1 MKRKEINPI
10 EQHIEKIVLGVV
22 AVVFVAVVS
31 TQLAGG
37 PTKVTVDG
45 QEYAPGSAYAPIEQ
59 KATRLIAEM
68 NEARPGELP
77 SSVPLGLVEKWVARP
92 AAPAPGETIVALGAP
107 SGPGSRDIGEGEDE
121 DFEAGEFRLAE
132 FVPPAPAA
140 PRGTFIRNTLE
151 PVAVRSDPVLQQIV
165 GPGAQQPF
173 DHTSVTLEFTFDG
186 NAYRSM
192 LADDPD
198 GDGNQFAAL
207 PRDWWRENTAIL
219 EVQLERAELDEAGN
233 PTGIVQLPQKPGHE
247 QPIEPLRGEE
257 PPAIEA
263 VQAAID
269 MARRSLRQQLQPRYY
284 PVLAG
289 PRWAPPTEAAQLA
302 EIEANRPQIERLVG
316 QLAERRA
323 ELDEALARQGRGLQR
338 PGGRTPP
345 PPRRPGAP
353 GQPQSDEPQETPEQ
367 LQSRINR
374 LQTQVNA
381 LEVEL
386 TNLNV
391 DAEGQPALAF
401 FEPSEGF
408 DVLELL
414 EEPALRILAHD
425 PTAQP
430 GARYVYR
437 ARVIVNN
444 PLYGRGASLRT
455 DQASRAVE
463 PWLQSAWSG
472 WSDPI
477 EVPPSQ
483 LYFLASASEGDQLGG
498 PRATLEMYRFYYG
511 YWRRTSATF
520 EPGEPLA
527 AEIRLPDPRIMP
539 IWPEEYIMQLAGGA
553 TPAAQPTRT
562 GRGLEEDRN
571 RGSVRPTPPRRGSGR
586 NPSGVELLT
595 DPLEPG
601 QEVPL
606 PPGAEPGPESLP
618 VSVEGLLLDVATL
631 PGSGASR
638 QMIALLASGE
648 RIVTQAASQTRN
660 DLYRALQASVRQGQ
674 NQGREAFVPPEPE
687 EPEPEPEPRFIPE
700 EGGRGGGGGAGGG

>member
-1 MKRKEINPI
+1 MKRKDINPI

-59 KATRLIAEM
+59 KATRLLAEM
-68 NEARPGELP
+68 NETRPSDLP

-92 AAPAPGETIVALGAP
+92 PAPAPGETIVALGTP
-107 SGPGSRDIGEGEDE
+107 EGPGSREVGEGEDE
-121 DFEAGEFRLAE
+121 GFEAGEFRLAE
-132 FVPPAPAA
+132 FAPPAPGL

-186 NAYRSM
+186 DEYRSI
-192 LADDPD
+192 LSSDPD
-198 GDGNQFAAL
+198 GEANQFAAL

-219 EVQLERAELDEAGN
+219 EVQLERAVLDESGN
-233 PTGIVQLPQKPGHE
+233 PTGIVQLPQKPGLE
-247 QPIEPLRGEE
+247 QPIESLRGEE
-257 PPAIEA
+257 PPTVEA

-269 MARRSLRQQLQPRYY
+269 LARRSLRQQLQPRYY

-302 EIEANRPQIERLVG
+302 EIEANRPQIERLVA
-316 QLAERRA
+316 QLTERRT
-323 ELDEALARQGRGLQR
+323 ELEEAQARQGRSIQR

-353 GQPQSDEPQETPEQ
+353 GQPSADEPQETAEQ
-367 LQSRINR
+367 LASRIAR
-374 LQTQVNA
+374 LQNQVTA

-391 DAEGQPALAF
+391 DAQGQPSLAF

-430 GARYVYR
+430 GVQYVYR

-444 PLYGRGASLRT
+444 PLYGRGASLRS

-463 PWLQSAWSG
+463 PWLESPWSG

-477 EVPPSQ
+477 EVPPTE

-539 IWPEEYIMQLAGGA
+539 IWPEEYIAQLAGGA
-553 TPAAQPTRT
+553 APAAQPTQP
-562 GRGLEEDRN
+562 GRGMEEDRN
-571 RGSVRPTPPRRGSGR
+571 RGNLRQPPARRGPGR
-586 NPSGVELLT
+586 GSTGVELLT
-595 DPLEPG
+595 DPLEPD

-606 PPGAEPGPESLP
+606 PPGAEPGPATLP
-618 VSVEGLLLDVATL
+618 VTVDGLLLDVATL
-631 PGSGASR
+631 PGTGASR
-638 QMIALLASGE
+638 QMIALLASGQQ
-648 RIVTQAASQTRN
+648 IVSQAAGATR
-660 DLYRALQASVRQGQ
+660 DDFYRALQASVRQGQ
-674 NQGREAFVPPEPE
+674 DQGREDFVPPEPDP

-700 EGGRGGGGGAGGG
+700 EGGRGGGGAGGG